1 MALDACGKIIR
12 ITLLIAVHNAVTTRI
27 RNTPIRPRV
36 AIRRGRITSRI
47 HTHRA
52 LTSRDARRR
61 STERPRRGDVAV
73 CVIAIRPTT
82 ARIGLAVAIAI
93 GADEGIG
100 KTRCI
105 GAGCV
110 RRAGID
116 HGRIA
121 CARIVCGVRRDAA
134 CGEQREQC
142 CLNRGPLKRHGHLH
156 P

>member
-12 ITLLIAVHNAVTTRI
+12 ITLLIAVHDAVTTRI
-27 RNTPIRPRV
+27 HHAPIRPRIAV
-36 AIRRGRITSRI
+36 RRCRITNRI

-73 CVIAIRPTT
+73 CIIAIGPT
-82 ARIGLAVAIAI
+82 AVRIGLAVAVAI
-93 GADEGIG
+93 GADECVGIA
-100 KTRCI
+100 RRI

-116 HGRIA
+116 HRRIA

-134 CGEQREQC
+134 CREQREQGG
-142 CLNRGPLKRHGHLH
+142 LNRGPLKRHGHLH